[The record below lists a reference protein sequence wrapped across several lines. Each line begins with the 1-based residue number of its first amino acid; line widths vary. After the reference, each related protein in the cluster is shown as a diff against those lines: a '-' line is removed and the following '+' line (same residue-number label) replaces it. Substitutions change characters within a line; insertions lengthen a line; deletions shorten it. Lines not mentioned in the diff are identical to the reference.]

1 MDNADLDEEETVD
14 EGEGELKHI
23 VEVKH
28 LSSQSVGLG
37 EVAMVDLDWMVDL
50 DRCDKLRRVSHKA
63 LKIQRYEKKTSADKK
78 RLASHGKIKEGDR
91 VKVVWGGTFYS
102 CKVVKARQAS
112 LKVHYMDWSAAFDEW
127 VPYPSFRVKL
137 DK

>member
-1 MDNADLDEEETVD
+1 MENADLDEEETVD

-28 LSSQSVGLG
+28 LSSQSVG

-102 CKVVKARQAS
+102 CKVVRPGK
-112 LKVHYMDWSAAFDEW
+112 H
-127 VPYPSFRVKL
+127 P
-137 DK
+137 